1 MNLYACST
9 NPGKLKE
16 FALAARSL
24 HAPDLV
30 IEPLPQL
37 GQVPEPNES
46 GTSFEE
52 NACAK
57 AIYYS
62 AFTPELVFADDS
74 GLEVDALGGAPGVL
88 SARYA
93 GPDATDQ
100 GNNALLLRNLRS
112 TTQRT
117 ARFVCV
123 IALARAGE
131 VLQTFRGTVEG
142 EILRAPRGVNGFG
155 YDPLFYYP
163 PLGCSFAELAP
174 EQKFAVSHR
183 GNALR
188 GLVKSL
194 AQENF
199 KPHFH

>member
-1 MNLYACST
+1 MILYACST

-16 FALAARSL
+16 FTLASRSL
-24 HAPDLV
+24 HVPDLA
-30 IEPLPQL
+30 IEPLPKL
-37 GQVPEPNES
+37 GYVPAPEENAE
-46 GTSFEE
+46 SFEE
-52 NACAK
+52 NACIK

-62 AFTPELVFADDS
+62 AFTPELVFAEDS
-74 GLEVDALGGAPGVL
+74 GLEVNALGGAPGVP

-93 GPDATDQ
+93 SPDATDEA
-100 GNNALLLRNLRS
+100 NNELLMRNLA
-112 TTQRT
+112 TATERT

-131 VLQTFRGTVEG
+131 VLQTFRGTVDG
-142 EILRAPRGVNGFG
+142 EILRTPRGASGFG

-163 PLGCSFAELAP
+163 PLGCSFAELTP
-174 EQKFAVSHR
+174 EHKFAVSHR

-188 GLVKSL
+188 ALVQSL

-199 KPHFH
+199 KSHFG